1 MFRISQTPLST
12 WHLKLPKKKKKK
24 KEKKKKF
31 QRFDDDA
38 NETDVYTAAFAIGS
52 ISPFAVASRSFSDSN
67 QPSTSQAPCTW
78 QWVWPRG
85 LSGISGVPLR
95 GCAYLL
101 IFYTAKTRFVV
112 FGMIPNCVCPHVRF
126 SDNVVFHRR
135 RETAIELVSPFRS
148 APLYYANTAIRD
160 NEIPSSPL
168 LGDK

>member
-1 MFRISQTPLST
+1 MTLET
-12 WHLKLPKKKKKK
+12 AKKKRRERERNFKDSSTMRTK
-24 KEKKKKF
+24 
-31 QRFDDDA
+31 RMC
-38 NETDVYTAAFAIGS
+38 TAAFAIGS
-52 ISPFAVASRSFSDSN
+52 ISPFAVASRSLSDSN

-112 FGMIPNCVCPHVRF
+112 FGMIPNCVCSHVRLF
-126 SDNVVFHRR
+126 RQRR
-135 RETAIELVSPFRS
+135 LSSSARNAQGIELVSPFRS

-160 NEIPSSPL
+160 NEIPSPPPRR
-168 LGDK
+168 